1 VAKETESELK
11 GAIPPARFWFRLDI
25 LTMSAVFLRTVALGS
40 LLYSCQRRLSSM
52 IRVPGSNANLHVRMI
67 MSLVVT
73 HTSAMSVIRFPGYVL
88 LTASHL
94 VLWTDYLSRLSEVIS
109 RPTLRQ

>member
-1 VAKETESELK
+1 
-11 GAIPPARFWFRLDI
+11 
-25 LTMSAVFLRTVALGS
+25 MSAVFLRTVALGI

-52 IRVPGSNANLHVRMI
+52 IRVPGSNANLHVRM

-73 HTSAMSVIRFPGYVL
+73 RTSAMSVIRFPGYVL